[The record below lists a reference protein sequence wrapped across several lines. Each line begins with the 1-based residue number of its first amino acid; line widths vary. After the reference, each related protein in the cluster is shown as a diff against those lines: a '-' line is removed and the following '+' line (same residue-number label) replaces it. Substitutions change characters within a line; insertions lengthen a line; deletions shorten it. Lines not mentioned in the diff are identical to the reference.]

1 MSSLQLR
8 IYLER
13 AGIISED
20 KKLDK
25 KIEDFLEYLRQH
37 DDEDYNEEH
46 PDDVEDD
53 EDYED
58 DEDDK
63 NHLKEARVPK
73 EPKPPKA
80 PKAPKIPKIPKPPK
94 EPKPPKAPK
103 TKAKEFQLS
112 QEDIEKGP
120 LKKQS
125 KMLFN
130 KLNELTNDYNDKNT
144 KIGQTL
150 LNSKEISIIAN
161 ENKTGDAFLK
171 KFKQQYDKFIEI
183 GDSYLTEAEKKEVK
197 KIEMKPM
204 KTPKKNMKSMKAK
217 IIEPVMEPVMEPV
230 IEPINEVLKN
240 ANLRNLIFNSKKDIL
255 TKEHND
261 DKGIIAYTKYFRSI
275 QGETSYDFYK
285 NTLKEPDFKEKFY
298 KLIKNNFTNPSKKKL
313 HKKIMNGSIEDIVAL
328 MKKYLS
334 GDADYTDDKDII
346 KFGREFGRRS
356 GNML

>member
-1 MSSLQLR
+1 
-8 IYLER
+8 
-13 AGIISED
+13 
-20 KKLDK
+20 
-25 KIEDFLEYLRQH
+25 
-37 DDEDYNEEH
+37 
-46 PDDVEDD
+46 
-53 EDYED
+53 
-58 DEDDK
+58 
-63 NHLKEARVPK
+63 
-73 EPKPPKA
+73 
-80 PKAPKIPKIPKPPK
+80 
-94 EPKPPKAPK
+94 
-103 TKAKEFQLS
+103 
-112 QEDIEKGP
+112 
-120 LKKQS
+120 
-125 KMLFN
+125 MLFN